1 MQIVLEFV
9 KITSERALRNIIAG
23 ERQEEVYPGPRV
35 RTERLEREIAKLQP
49 LMSQN
54 VSSLES

>member
-35 RTERLEREIAKLQP
+35 RIERLERDSETTTI
-49 LMSQN
+49 
-54 VSSLES
+54 ESKSDLA

>member
-35 RTERLEREIAKLQP
+35 RTERLERDSETTTID
-49 LMSQN
+49 
-54 VSSLES
+54 ESKRVLA